1 MCIKSSPKKGRAH
14 PCPSPEMGGELLRI
28 VSALATPS
36 PFRVGAGV
44 GCLHKNRY
52 VKLNALLSKVKP
64 LSLRSQGVKEPSRSV
79 CFAAAI
85 LSFFRGQNTRITPS
99 FWQFA
104 GTKPLKSLN
113 ESIGFVQQ
121 FHWFRSAIP
130 LISFQQT
137 AAFAG

>member
-1 MCIKSSPKKGRAH
+1 
-14 PCPSPEMGGELLRI
+14 MGGELLRI
-28 VSALATPS
+28 VSALATLP
-36 PFRVGAGV
+36 PFRVGTGV

-52 VKLNALLSKVKP
+52 IKLNALLSIVKP
-64 LSLRSQGVKEPSRSV
+64 LSLRSQGVKEPSRPV

-104 GTKPLKSLN
+104 GTNPLKSLN

-121 FHWFRSAIP
+121 FHWFRSTNP